1 MLCFFLLSCKKFRKN
16 PSPASRKVGLQQEN
30 SERLWRENRLI
41 NTKSIIYYSD
51 IQNGLVKYIFV
62 NISTKEG
69 KKMRV
74 KQFKAESKK
83 LLDLM
88 INSIYTNKEIFL
100 RELISNASDA
110 IDKLHFKGLTDS
122 SVGMLSSDF
131 RILVTPD
138 KTART
143 LTISDNGIGMT
154 KDELENNLGTIA
166 KSGSLDFKTQNKD
179 ESIDIIGQFGVGFYS
194 AFMVA
199 SKVTV
204 TSRAFDSDTAY
215 KWESEGAAGYTVE
228 ECEKDDVGTDIVL
241 QIKENTEN
249 ENYDSFVEEYGICD
263 IIKKYSDYIRYP
275 IKTLRTK
282 SRIKPR
288 PEDADENYKDEYESY
303 TELETINSMVPLWKR
318 SKKDVTKEEYDEFYK
333 NTFYDYDSPAKVIS
347 TSSEGMLDYNALMFI
362 PAHAPFDFYSK
373 EYKKGL
379 ALYTSGVMIME
390 KCAEL
395 IPDYFSFVRG
405 VVDSADLSL
414 NISRE
419 ILQQDHQLKAI
430 SKNLE
435 KKIKNELVSMKNN
448 DRENYVEFFKNFG
461 RIIKFGIYSDYGMHK
476 DSLKELLVFYSSAQK
491 KYISLDEYVTAM
503 PESQKY
509 IYFAA
514 GDSTERLSKL
524 PSAQSVI
531 NHGYDLLL
539 CTEDI
544 DEFCLQMLRSF
555 NEKEF
560 KNIGSGDLGLENDAE
575 KEEIKNA
582 SEKAGELF
590 DEMKKA
596 LDGKISDIRLSS
608 QLGDHPVCLSSTG
621 PVSIEMEKVLKNMP
635 GSEGVKSSKVL
646 EINASHKVFETLKAE
661 FDSGNTEKVAKY
673 AKLLFN
679 QALLIEGLAIEDPV
693 EYAKSVCD
701 LMI

>member
-1 MLCFFLLSCKKFRKN
+1 
-16 PSPASRKVGLQQEN
+16 
-30 SERLWRENRLI
+30 
-41 NTKSIIYYSD
+41 
-51 IQNGLVKYIFV
+51 
-62 NISTKEG
+62 
-69 KKMRV
+69 MRV

-110 IDKLHFKGLTDS
+110 IDKLHFKGLTDQ
-122 SVGMLSSDF
+122 SVGMASSDF
-131 RILVTPD
+131 RILITID
-138 KTART
+138 KNERT

-154 KDELENNLGTIA
+154 KEELENNLGTIA
-166 KSGSLDFKTQNKD
+166 KSGSLDFKTENKD

-204 TSRAFDSDTAY
+204 LSRAFGEEQAF

-228 ECEKDDVGTDIVL
+228 ECEKDDVGTDIIL
-241 QIKENTEN
+241 KIKENTEN

-263 IIKKYSDYIRYP
+263 IIKKYSDYVRYP

-282 SRIKPR
+282 SRMKPR
-288 PEDADENYKDEYESY
+288 PEDAPEDYKDEYESY
-303 TELETINSMVPLWKR
+303 TELETINSMIPLWKKN
-318 SKKDVTKEEYDEFYK
+318 KKDVTDEEYGEFYK
-333 NTFYDYDSPAKVIS
+333 NTFYDYEAPAKVIS
-347 TSSEGMLDYNALMFI
+347 TSSEGMVSYNALLFI
-362 PAHAPFDFYSK
+362 PSHAPFDFYSK

-390 KCAEL
+390 KCADL
-395 IPDYFSFVRG
+395 LPDYFSFVRG

-419 ILQQDHQLKAI
+419 ILQQDHQLKTI

-435 KKIKNELVSMKNN
+435 KKIRNELSSMKDN
-448 DRENYVEFFKNFG
+448 DREKYVEFFKTFG

-476 DSLKELLVFYSSAQK
+476 DSLQDLLVFYSAAQK

-503 PESQKY
+503 PEGQKF

-514 GDSTERLSKL
+514 GDSAERLEKL
-524 PSAQSVI
+524 PSAEAVLD
-531 NHGYDLLL
+531 HGYDLLL

-544 DEFCLQMLRSF
+544 DEFCLQMIRSYK
-555 NEKEF
+555 EKEF
-560 KNIGSGDLGLENDAE
+560 KNIGSGDLGLESDKE
-575 KEEIKNA
+575 KEELKNA
-582 SEKAGELF
+582 SEESKELF
-590 DEMKKA
+590 EEMKKA
-596 LDGKISDIRLSS
+596 LDSKVSAIRLSA
-608 QLGDHPVCLSSTG
+608 QLKEHPVSLSSEG

-646 EINASHKVFETLKAE
+646 EINASHKIFETLKAE
-661 FDSGNTEKVAKY
+661 FAAGNTEKVTKY
-673 AKLLFN
+673 AKLLYN
-679 QALLIEGLAIEDPV
+679 QALLIEGLPIEDPV
-693 EYAKSVCD
+693 EYAKSVCE

>member
-1 MLCFFLLSCKKFRKN
+1 
-16 PSPASRKVGLQQEN
+16 
-30 SERLWRENRLI
+30 
-41 NTKSIIYYSD
+41 
-51 IQNGLVKYIFV
+51 
-62 NISTKEG
+62 
-69 KKMRV
+69 MRV

-110 IDKLHFKGLTDS
+110 IDKLHFKGLTDQ
-122 SVGMLSSDF
+122 SVGMASSDF
-131 RILVTPD
+131 RILITID
-138 KTART
+138 KAERT

-154 KDELENNLGTIA
+154 KEELENNLGTIA
-166 KSGSLDFKTQNKD
+166 KSGSLDFKTKNKD

-204 TSRAFDSDTAY
+204 ISRAFGEEQAFI
-215 KWESEGAAGYTVE
+215 WESEGAAGYTVE
-228 ECEKDDVGTDIVL
+228 ECEKDDVGTDIIL
-241 QIKENTEN
+241 KIKENTEN

-263 IIKKYSDYIRYP
+263 IVKKYSDYVRYP

-282 SRIKPR
+282 SRMKPR
-288 PEDADENYKDEYESY
+288 PENAPEDYKDEYESY

-318 SKKDVTKEEYDEFYK
+318 SKKEVSDEEYNEFYK
-333 NTFYDYDSPAKVIS
+333 NTFYDYEAPAKVIS
-347 TSSEGMLDYNALMFI
+347 TSSEGMISYNALLFI
-362 PAHAPFDFYSK
+362 PSHAPFDFYSK

-390 KCAEL
+390 KCADL
-395 IPDYFSFVRG
+395 LPDYFSFVRG

-419 ILQQDHQLKAI
+419 ILQQDHQLKTI

-435 KKIKNELVSMKNN
+435 KKIRNELSSMKDN
-448 DRENYVEFFKNFG
+448 DREKYVEFFKTFG

-476 DSLKELLVFYSSAQK
+476 DSLQDLLVFYSASQK

-503 PESQKY
+503 PEGQKF

-514 GDSTERLSKL
+514 GDSTERLEKL
-524 PSAQSVI
+524 PSAEAVLDR
-531 NHGYDLLL
+531 GYDLLL

-544 DEFCLQMLRSF
+544 DEFCLQMLR
-555 NEKEF
+555 NYKEKEF
-560 KNIGSGDLGLENDAE
+560 KNIGSGDLGLETDKE
-575 KEEIKNA
+575 KEELKNA
-582 SEKAGELF
+582 SEDSKELF
-590 DEMKKA
+590 EEMKKS
-596 LDGKISDIRLSS
+596 LSDKVSDIRLSS
-608 QLGDHPVCLSSTG
+608 TLKEHPVSLSSEG

-635 GSEGVKSSKVL
+635 GSEGVVSSKVL
-646 EINASHKVFETLKAE
+646 EINASHKIFETLKSE
-661 FDSGNTEKVAKY
+661 FSAGNTEKIAKY
-673 AKLLFN
+673 TKLLYN

-693 EYAKSVCD
+693 EYAKSVCE